1 MPVAKPLSRADE
13 VLLISIVV
21 LGEDAFSTTLQEELL
36 RRAGKKLTVGSL
48 WVSLDNLAE
57 RGFVRK
63 RSAAHPSRKGGRPR
77 IYYRVTPRGVR
88 ALQRAR
94 DFQKKL
100 WEDVPDLSA
109 YQSS

>member
-1 MPVAKPLSRADE
+1 M
-13 VLLISIVV
+13 
-21 LGEDAFSTTLQEELL
+21 

-63 RSAAHPSRKGGRPR
+63 RSAEHPNRKGGRPR

-94 DFQKKL
+94 DFQKQL
-100 WEDVPDLSA
+100 WEKVPDLSA
-109 YQSS
+109 YQGS